1 MQDNL
6 ATVTRRASFS
16 MERGSDYGDYGN
28 SEELYAA
35 VTFSALISQNFP
47 ERQTAA
53 WPGPT
58 YRWHSSHPA
67 GLSKEGTLLGQVE
80 RYGSTEYHDNAI
92 HLSSKFSQSFCCIFL
107 LSRWTAWNRRSR
119 RWSFMVESCKCP
131 SHLLLLLM
139 FPLTSTNKVWLED
152 IPFRCGDA
160 KH

>member
-1 MQDNL
+1 MTSFLDPALCCIEHLNYPLSPSISTIHPSKTSDWSLGRKISPPMQDNL

-28 SEELYAA
+28 SEELYTA

-58 YRWHSSHPA
+58 YGWHSSHPA

-80 RYGSTEYHDNAI
+80 RYGSTE
-92 HLSSKFSQSFCCIFL
+92 
-107 LSRWTAWNRRSR
+107 
-119 RWSFMVESCKCP
+119 
-131 SHLLLLLM
+131 
-139 FPLTSTNKVWLED
+139 
-152 IPFRCGDA
+152 
-160 KH
+160 